1 MTLASL
7 PLQALV
13 VGKLL
18 LLKKLLLEGGDKM
31 MVVIMMGMKMK
42 KILFGKTLFLDKTAF
57 WRQDDDGS
65 DVDIAVADDHCGRE
79 PAPPQN
85 IKKLL
90 TTILIFSHHFDF
102 FLPVV
107 LDKFLTTRSD
117 RGGPEPRGWP
127 ASCVFLNKNNI

>member
-57 WRQDDDGS
+57 
-65 DVDIAVADDHCGRE
+65 
-79 PAPPQN
+79 
-85 IKKLL
+85 
-90 TTILIFSHHFDF
+90 
-102 FLPVV
+102 
-107 LDKFLTTRSD
+107 
-117 RGGPEPRGWP
+117 
-127 ASCVFLNKNNI
+127 